1 MFWMRLIVINK
12 LTALVFNE
20 LNGCVCCFLTRHV
33 NSCFFGGS
41 FNIFN
46 KKMIKKTTVLHI
58 YVNSLYI
65 VSFRNGSP
73 SPFLFQFEKQINVY
87 IKWSALS
94 SSGAPCHEYKRS
106 VIHQALFLSEEPL
119 VHEASQTM
127 DAVLHLNSAF
137 IGSFICYINLPFTSS
152 VQTPRG
158 SSRFFSVLSSFSNL
172 AEERSSISCS
182 YWAAADGIYN
192 GQLYLHMEV
201 R

>member
-106 VIHQALFLSEEPL
+106 VIHQALFLSEE
-119 VHEASQTM
+119 
-127 DAVLHLNSAF
+127 HLRRWML
-137 IGSFICYINLPFTSS
+137 SFISILLLLAHLSATLTCRSPHPSKRPAVHPDSS
-152 VQTPRG
+152 
-158 SSRFFSVLSSFSNL
+158 
-172 AEERSSISCS
+172 
-182 YWAAADGIYN
+182 
-192 GQLYLHMEV
+192 LYCPPPV
-201 R
+201 I